1 MASKNI
7 KGITIEIDGSTT
19 GLDKAL
25 SGVNKKASDM
35 QKELREVE
43 KLLKLDPKNTELV
56 AQKQKLLADS
66 VDNTKDK
73 LEKLKSAQAQVNE
86 QFQRG
91 EISEDQYRAVQRE
104 IIQTEQDLKGLQAAL
119 DDTNNKW
126 KTGAASVKDFGEKL
140 GNAGQK
146 MAPISKAAGGALAGM
161 AGLAVKAG
169 MTADDLNTLAKTTGL
184 TTDQIQKL
192 KYGADLVDVSFETVQ
207 GSLTKLTRNMN
218 TAKDGTGAQAEAFA
232 RLGVSITDTNG
243 NLRDNETVFYE
254 TIDALA
260 TVANETE
267 RDAMA
272 MEIFGKSAQELNPL
286 ILGGADAL
294 RQMGAEAEARGLII
308 SQEELDKANEFNDAL
323 DRVKAEGGQSLMLLG
338 VTIGQ
343 ALLPVLESVIGGIS
357 KVLEWM
363 RGLDEGTLK
372 VIMTILA
379 VIAAIAPV
387 LIIFGKIAT
396 GISAIM
402 SLISTLGPAIAVLT
416 GPVGLVIAAVAAAIA
431 IGVLLWKN
439 WDKIKQFAANLG
451 ASLKATFESMK
462 NAIVNAFGGVLN
474 GIKTIW
480 AKVVSFITG
489 LPKQMFSFGKNII
502 QGLING
508 ILGSIGNIDKA
519 VKKIGSS
526 LLGGVKKV
534 FGINSPAK
542 ETMYLGE
549 YTGEGFVVGI
559 ENMAKRVGQ
568 AAATLNGAVVE
579 NATTQTVTG
588 GIDMGGTLNI
598 NITGEGAGQLNKD
611 PSFVE
616 KVKAAILNDITQ
628 NNRTIPNRMSLIPIG

>member
-439 WDKIKQFAANLG
+439 WDKIKQFAVNLG

-462 NAIVNAFGGVLN
+462 NAIANAFGGVLN

-480 AKVVSFITG
+480 AKVVSFMTG
-489 LPKQMFSFGKNII
+489 LPKQMLSFGKNII

-508 ILGSIGNIDKA
+508 ILGSIGNIGGA

-542 ETMYLGE
+542 EMLYLGE